1 MKALEGTA
9 ATTVAA
15 TPEACFELVAAV
27 DGYPTWYPEVIRSA
41 EVLERSPA
49 GWPSRARATAHVAVS
64 GLARDF
70 DLLLDVTQEEGREV
84 RLIRVR
90 NEPSDPE
97 RFKVVWRIAPAPATR
112 LELELAATLDVPRLV
127 PLGGVGDRLAQGFVD
142 AARRALEGSSPNAS
156 ASNS

>member
-1 MKALEGTA
+1 MKALRGSA
-9 ATTVAA
+9 ATAVAA

-41 EVLERSPA
+41 EVQERDSA
-49 GWPSRARATAHVAVS
+49 GRPSRARAKVHVAAA

-70 DLLLDVTQEEGREV
+70 DLLLDVALEEGREV
-84 RLIRVR
+84 RLTRVK

-97 RFKVVWRIAPAPATR
+97 RFQVVWRIAASPATR
-112 LELELAATLDVPRLV
+112 LELELAAALDVPRLV

-142 AARRALEGSSPNAS
+142 AARRARAGSSPNAS
-156 ASNS
+156 ASSS